1 MTEWEFNQNSSHRC
15 QQSDSECL
23 PTLSTRPCMSSFD
36 QLKNKNDTYS
46 SMHSCSFANQRT
58 KSLTVQSLKKMKL
71 QNRKTVICTK
81 NQSSNILM
89 DPMGQHEPL
98 LSHVQYTYCYCRCVF
113 TKTCLKFVQWKDTLS
128 TDCHRTI
135 YLLNICNTTMS
146 LWFTLS
152 QGMTYE
158 KLLWWNGHQKMVV
171 PA

>member
-1 MTEWEFNQNSSHRC
+1 MRIQSKFFTKMSTIWFWMSAHSFNSTLHVKFWSIKKKITLI
-15 QQSDSECL
+15 L
-23 PTLSTRPCMSSFD
+23 PCTHALLQT
-36 QLKNKNDTYS
+36 N
-46 SMHSCSFANQRT
+46 
-58 KSLTVQSLKKMKL
+58 VQSPSQYKVSKRW
-71 QNRKTVICTK
+71 NFKTGKQLYAQK